1 MVIPLQTLLRGYL
14 PTFVLALCWRLFMS
28 LNPLVAAVGG
38 LVVVLS
44 LWVADHSVQVKKQA
58 QQESA
63 SLADELEVQRAH
75 VAGLAIALRDQS
87 AIRTVL
93 SEMNTRLN
101 QAQSTLAGQTA
112 HINRSLA
119 ELKRSDEQIT
129 AYLASPVPGAL
140 GLRYARTETT
150 DPVEYRAG
158 AAGVR
163 ADLVPAAGSAGSDR

>member
-1 MVIPLQTLLRGYL
+1 
-14 PTFVLALCWRLFMS
+14 MS

-63 SLADELEVQRAH
+63 SLADELEVQTAH
-75 VAGLAIALRDQS
+75 VAGLIIALRDQS

-101 QAQSTLAGQTA
+101 QTQSTLAGQTA

-163 ADLVPAAGSAGSDR
+163 ADLVPTAGSAGSYR

>member
-1 MVIPLQTLLRGYL
+1 
-14 PTFVLALCWRLFMS
+14 MS

-44 LWVADHSVQVKKQA
+44 LWFADHSRQVKEQA
-58 QQESA
+58 LQANAGFVEQNAALIAHSNELA
-63 SLADELEVQRAH
+63 S
-75 VAGLAIALRDQS
+75 ALRDQ
-87 AIRTVL
+87 AAVRAVL
-93 SEMNTRLN
+93 SDMNTRLN
-101 QAQSTLAGQTA
+101 QTQSTLAGQTA
-112 HINRSLA
+112 HLNRSLA

-163 ADLVPAAGSAGSDR
+163 ADLVPTAGSASSDR